1 MNPLERA
8 SVERA
13 GYANGWENVREST
26 TDCVALYSARH
37 AADVEIAASDQLKG
51 SFLVR
56 FPAGPAPSELN
67 RTFAQRADGAYEVSG
82 ELELRNILRR
92 AAELAM
98 SLPNQAADI
107 YAAKVADIEKS
118 GFQSTEVLR
127 MVKQRIGQDIYRQA
141 LIDYWSGSCA
151 VTGLAIPELLR
162 ASHAKPW
169 AKCESDLERLDVF
182 NGFLL
187 AAHLDALFDAG
198 LMSFDDEGLCVFSTR
213 LSARD
218 LDLLALTTGAPP
230 RLRWVSPA
238 HIKHLAWHRENEFK
252 H

>member
-1 MNPLERA
+1 MNPLEKA

-37 AADVEIAASDQLKG
+37 GAEVEIRESDQSKG

-56 FPAGPAPSELN
+56 FPAGPAPGELN
-67 RTFAQRADGAYEVSG
+67 RSFMQRADGAYEASS
-82 ELELRNILRR
+82 ELELRHILRR

-127 MVKQRIGQDIYRQA
+127 MVKQRIGQDVYRQA
-141 LIDYWSGSCA
+141 LMDYWSGTCA

-198 LMSFDDEGLCVFSTR
+198 LISFNDEGSCIISSKLEEDDLKLLGLNSSTS
-213 LSARD
+213 LK
-218 LDLLALTTGAPP
+218 
-230 RLRWVSPA
+230 LRWISPA
-238 HIKHLAWHRENEFK
+238 HASYLLWHRNNMFQP
-252 H
+252 